1 MVELRELFTDKMT
14 QLRSVELGKF
24 QLEEDKKNCS
34 R

>member
-1 MVELRELFTDKMT
+1 MELRELFTDKTT

-24 QLEEDKKNCS
+24 PLKEDKKNCS